1 MPSLKET
8 AYPRL
13 NHNVSTKEL
22 ITIYTPTSSEVEL
35 AERLARG
42 RVPQLGFLIL
52 LKTFQRLGHAM
63 PLAEVPIRITQHI
76 ANSVHRVVSLAE
88 LKQYDASVTRKRQ
101 LTLVR
106 KHLQIKRYDRSAQ
119 PIIETVMEKVAQAKH
134 DLLDLINA
142 AIEELARYRYELPAF
157 STLERFA
164 RRIRNTVTEKFYD
177 RVASAFGREEQMQ
190 LERLWIVDVA
200 SSFTLWNQVKQDP
213 GKPTLTQLQK
223 WIERSQWLSQL
234 RCGVATLEALPEAKL
249 RHFAQEAQTL
259 DAAQMKEL
267 PTNKRYT
274 LAAALLHTQYACC
287 LDDLVEIFLKCWK
300 KMDHKAKAR
309 LEEYRAAH
317 QAETDTLVLTL
328 RDILVA
334 HLSEGDEEYRLDAI
348 KQAIGD
354 SPQQTLQQC
363 EAHLAYVGNN
373 HFSFLQPYYRVY
385 RATLFRLLSV
395 LSPQSST
402 QNQSFAKVIS
412 FIQAHQ
418 MERGEWITLSTVTN
432 SDTSQASEKL
442 DLDWIPN
449 KWWLLITGQ
458 KSRDAYPTKLNRRYF
473 EMCVFSQIW
482 LELRSGDLYVEGS
495 IEFGDYSRQLISWEE
510 YEMNVSEYGQ
520 MLNLPTEGKAFTAH
534 VRKWLTEVSQL
545 TDVAFP
551 GNTEVDYK
559 KNKLVIRKPQKKQ
572 PPKGLAKLEA
582 LIAQRFKP
590 ISILDALTDTERWLN
605 WSRSFKPISGYETKL
620 DDPVAHYIATTFCY
634 GCNIGPSQL
643 ARSIGD
649 LDRKQMARTFDKHT
663 DEDKIQAA
671 IDVINNGYNRFLL
684 PKHWGSGK
692 HASVD
697 GSKWDVYENNLLSE
711 YHIRYG
717 GYGGIGYY
725 HISDTY
731 IALFSHFIPC
741 GVLEAIHIIDAL
753 LKNQSDIQPDTIH
766 GDSHSQSTTVFA
778 LAYLLGIK
786 LMPRIRNWQ
795 QMNLYRPSHS
805 TRYDNIDFLFSETV
819 DWDLIETHLPDML
832 RVVLS
837 IKAGKITAATLLRKL
852 GSFSRK
858 NKLFQAFDQLGR
870 AVRTGFLLQY
880 INDPEMR
887 QMIQE
892 AINKTESF
900 HAFSQWVDFGGVG
913 EIRTNNREQQRRH
926 IKFNHL
932 VANSLI
938 FYNVVEMS
946 RILNE
951 LIHEGYPV
959 EAEAVAALSPYLRQ
973 YNRFGRYDLNMN
985 RIPAELDYDI
995 PIVSPLSSTIL
1006 EYPKN
1011 EP

>member
-1 MPSLKET
+1 MPSLQET

-13 NHNVSTKEL
+13 NHNVSAKEL
-22 ITIYTPTSSEVEL
+22 SAIYIPNAEEVAL
-35 AERLARG
+35 AERFARG
-42 RVPQLGFLIL
+42 RVPQIGFLIL
-52 LKTFQRLGHAM
+52 LKTFQRLGYAM
-63 PLAEVPIRITQHI
+63 PLAEVPNKIAQHI
-76 ANSVHRVVSLAE
+76 ANSVHRSVSLAE

-106 KHLQIKRYDRSAQ
+106 KHLQIKRYDCSAQ
-119 PIIETVMEKVAQAKH
+119 PIIEAVMVKVAQAKH

-142 AIEELARYRYELPAF
+142 AIEELARHRYELPAF

-164 RRIRNTVTEKFYD
+164 RAVRHRVTENFYAQ
-177 RVASAFGREEQMQ
+177 VANALGREEQMQ
-190 LERLWIVDVA
+190 LERLWIIDVA
-200 SSFTLWNQVKQDP
+200 SSFSLWNQVKQEP
-213 GKPTLTQLQK
+213 GKPTLTQLRQ

-234 RCGVATLEALPEAKL
+234 RFAKAAIEALPESKF
-249 RHFAQEAQTL
+249 RHFAEEAQTL

-267 PTNKRYT
+267 PANKRYT
-274 LAAALLHTQYACC
+274 LAVALLHSQYACC

-300 KMDHKAKAR
+300 KIDYKAKAR
-309 LEEYRAAH
+309 LEEYRVAH
-317 QAETDTLVLTL
+317 QAQTDALVLTL
-328 RDILVA
+328 RDILVV
-334 HLSEGDEEYRLDAI
+334 HLSEGEQEHRLEAI

-354 SPQQTLQQC
+354 CPQQMLQEC

-373 HFSFLQPYYRVY
+373 HVSFLMPFYRVH

-402 QNQSFAKVIS
+402 QDKSFEKVIS
-412 FIQAHQ
+412 FIQAHR
-418 MERGEWITLSTVTN
+418 MERGEWVTLPSMTD
-432 SDTSQASEKL
+432 SETSQANEQL

-458 KSRDAYPTKLNRRYF
+458 SRDNYPTQVHRRYF
-473 EMCVFSQIW
+473 EMCVFAQIW

-510 YEMNVSEYGQ
+510 YEATVSEYGQ
-520 MLNLPTEGKAFTAH
+520 MLKLPTDAKAFTAH
-534 VRKWLTEVSQL
+534 VRTWL
-545 TDVAFP
+545 TDVAKLTDIAFP
-551 GNTEVDYK
+551 RNTEVDYK

-572 PPKGLAKLEA
+572 PPKGLAQLET

-590 ISILDALTDTERWLN
+590 INILDALTDTERWLN
-605 WSRSFKPISGYETKL
+605 WSRHFKPISGYETKL
-620 DDPVAHYIATTFCY
+620 DDPVAHYLATTFCY

-643 ARSIGD
+643 ARSLSEI
-649 LDRKQMARTFDKHT
+649 DRKQLARVSDKHT
-663 DEDKIQAA
+663 DEEKIQAA
-671 IDVINNGYNRFLL
+671 IDVITNAYHRFLL

-697 GSKWDVYENNLLSE
+697 GTKWDLYENNLLSE

-766 GDSHSQSTTVFA
+766 GDTHAQSTTVFA
-778 LAYLLGIK
+778 LAYLLGIR

-795 QMNLYRPSHS
+795 QMKLYRPSRS
-805 TRYDNIDFLFSETV
+805 TKFDNIDFLFSETV
-819 DWDLIETHLPDML
+819 DWELIETHLPDMW

-858 NKLFQAFDQLGR
+858 NRLFQAFDQLGR

-892 AINKTESF
+892 ATNKTESF
-900 HAFSQWVDFGGVG
+900 HAFAQWVDFGGVG
-913 EIRTNNREQQRRH
+913 EIRTNNREQQRRQ

-932 VANSLI
+932 VANGLI

-946 RILNE
+946 RILNG
-951 LIHEGYPV
+951 LIQEGYPI
-959 EAEAVAALSPYLRQ
+959 ETETVAALSPYLRHFI
-973 YNRFGRYDLNMN
+973 RFGRFNLDMN
-985 RIPAELDYDI
+985 RTPPEIDYDI
-995 PIVSPLSSTIL
+995 PVVSTLSSASS
-1006 EYPKN
+1006 K
-1011 EP
+1011 